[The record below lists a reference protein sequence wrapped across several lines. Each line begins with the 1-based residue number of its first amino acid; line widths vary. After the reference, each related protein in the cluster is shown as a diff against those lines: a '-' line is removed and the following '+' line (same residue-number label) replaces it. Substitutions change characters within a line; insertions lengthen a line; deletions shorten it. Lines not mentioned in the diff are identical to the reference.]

1 MAMALLGKP
10 RVLVFDEPT
19 MSVDVLTRR
28 KIWDVLKKA
37 KNESIVV
44 VATQSIL
51 EAQVLSNRIAWLRKG
66 KLEAFGT
73 SLFFQSKYGAKFT
86 IEVDWDLRQE

>member
-1 MAMALLGKP
+1 MALLGKP

-44 VATQSIL
+44 VAT
-51 EAQVLSNRIAWLRKG
+51 
-66 KLEAFGT
+66 
-73 SLFFQSKYGAKFT
+73 
-86 IEVDWDLRQE
+86 

>member
-1 MAMALLGKP
+1 MNDSREEPVKNLTENQRRKTQVAMALLGKP

-44 VATQSIL
+44 VAT
-51 EAQVLSNRIAWLRKG
+51 
-66 KLEAFGT
+66 
-73 SLFFQSKYGAKFT
+73 
-86 IEVDWDLRQE
+86 

>member
-1 MAMALLGKP
+1 MNDSREEPVKNLTENQRRKTQVAMALLGKP

-37 KNESIVV
+37 KNDSIVV
-44 VATQSIL
+44 VAT
-51 EAQVLSNRIAWLRKG
+51 
-66 KLEAFGT
+66 
-73 SLFFQSKYGAKFT
+73 
-86 IEVDWDLRQE
+86 